1 MTKQVGPRTSIRAV
15 LWDFGGVF
23 TASPFEAFNR
33 YEAEAGLPRDFIRTL
48 NSINSASNAWA
59 KLERGEVSIPQ
70 FCRSFETEARDAGQA
85 VDGAAVLKCIHGE
98 LRQEMVTALRV
109 ISKRYKTACLTNNFG
124 STDDTSID
132 SDAIKEVMKLFD
144 VVIESSML
152 GFRKPEIKFY
162 EHACELLV
170 ITPKEAVFLDD
181 LGVNLKPARA
191 LGMHT
196 IKVVSSTQAL
206 NDLQDCLGHNVF

>member
-1 MTKQVGPRTSIRAV
+1 MTGGIQPRTPIRAV

-23 TASPFEAFNR
+23 TTSPFEAFNR
-33 YEAEAGLPRDFIRTL
+33 YEAQASLPQDFIRTL
-48 NSINSASNAWA
+48 NSLNSASNAWA
-59 KLERGEVSIPQ
+59 KLERGEISIPQ
-70 FCRSFETEARDAGQA
+70 FCRNFEIEARDAGQA

-191 LGMHT
+191 MGMHT
-196 IKVVSSTQAL
+196 IKVVSPTQAL
-206 NDLQDCLGHNVF
+206 NDLQDCLGHNVM

>member
-1 MTKQVGPRTSIRAV
+1 MTKQVGPLTSIRAV

-23 TASPFEAFNR
+23 TNSPFEAFNR

-48 NSINSASNAWA
+48 NSMNSASNAWA

-70 FCRSFETEARDAGQA
+70 FCRSFEIEAQDAGQR

-191 LGMHT
+191 MGMHT

-206 NDLQDCLGHNVF
+206 NDLQDCLGHNVV